1 MAFLP
6 SHLRATHLTRREWF
20 VVHPRGLLARQV
32 DTRWVLPTDD
42 DLAALGADPAHA
54 HALGVLDD
62 AEALA
67 VASTTPVEKLG
78 AFEPL
83 MLRTLAAS
91 MPPER
96 FTVAGR
102 AIHVIDWAT
111 TSAYCGRCGAK
122 TERSTA
128 ERASLCPACGLTA
141 YPRIAPAIIVL
152 VRRGEQALLAR
163 NAKFPGVM
171 FSTLAGF
178 SEIGESLEET
188 LVREVEE
195 EVGVRVHQLSYF
207 GSQPW
212 PFPHSL
218 MIAFTAEYESGAIR
232 VDPTEIAEAAW
243 FSPEALPPIPP
254 PLSIARRMIDAW
266 CAEVLAAR
274 AAR

>member
-6 SHLRATHLTRREWF
+6 SQARSAHLTRREWF

-32 DTRWVLPTDD
+32 EERWVLPTDD
-42 DLAALGADPAHA
+42 DLQALGADSADA

-67 VASTTPVEKLG
+67 VSCSAPVEKLG
-78 AFEPL
+78 AFTPL
-83 MLRTLAAS
+83 SLRTLAAS

-96 FTVAGR
+96 FAVAGR
-102 AIHVIDWAT
+102 ALHVIDWAT

-122 TERSTA
+122 NERSATERA
-128 ERASLCPACGLTA
+128 ALCPVCRLTT
-141 YPRIAPAIIVL
+141 YPRIAPAVIVL
-152 VRRGEQALLAR
+152 VRKGEQALLAR

-178 SEIGESLEET
+178 SEIGETLEET

-218 MIAFTAEYESGAIR
+218 MVAFTAQYESGEIR

-243 FSPEALPPIPP
+243 FSVDALPPIPP
-254 PLSIARRMIDAW
+254 PLSIARRLIDAW
-266 CAEVLAAR
+266 CAEVAAAR
-274 AAR
+274 